1 MSTYRQDN
9 FDLSGRERPPTTYEW
24 AVASVAIVAGLLM
37 LAIAIFGDRGP
48 ARLHDLR
55 QLPMAVLMFAIAA
68 TYVIRA
74 RRAGPD
80 EPHSPRALNW
90 MAALFILIGL
100 LMVVFA
106 VIDFQGA
113 N

>member
-1 MSTYRQDN
+1 MTTYRQDN
-9 FDLSGRERPPTTYEW
+9 FDLSGRERPPTRYEW
-24 AVASVAIVAGLLM
+24 IVAGVAILVGLLM
-37 LAIAIFGDRGP
+37 LGIAIFGDRGP
-48 ARLHDLR
+48 AWLHDLR
-55 QLPMAVLMFAIAA
+55 QLPMAILMFAIAL
-68 TYVIRA
+68 TYVFRA

-80 EPHSPRALNW
+80 EPHSPRALGW